1 MPARSG
7 MLASLFF
14 GASVALKWLSPIDQ
28 TESWAQRC
36 PVRAVTWT
44 IVFGLTEPK
53 RRRRLAFAL
62 TGTVNTAA
70 NCRSRGAG
78 NEGREAKS
86 KKRESGHNPHF
97 FHRAAFCHVPCL
109 VPVTPC
115 VMAIQIRPLPGCD
128 LKLTHYPD
136 SIGHLSSE
144 TVGQFLGFAWPTSLG
159 NLWPSTRS
167 AHGSALDREFVP
179 GGYVCGR

>member
-1 MPARSG
+1 MPAGSV
-7 MLASLFF
+7 MLARLFF
-14 GASVALKWLSPIDQ
+14 GASVALKWLAPIDQ

-36 PVRAVTWT
+36 PVRAVAWT

-70 NCRSRGAG
+70 NCRSRGAD

-97 FHRAAFCHVPCL
+97 FPGPHSATFRASCPRRRASGQFKS
-109 VPVTPC
+109 
-115 VMAIQIRPLPGCD
+115 G
-128 LKLTHYPD
+128 HYPLMRW
-136 SIGHLSSE
+136 S
-144 TVGQFLGFAWPTSLG
+144 
-159 NLWPSTRS
+159 
-167 AHGSALDREFVP
+167 
-179 GGYVCGR
+179 